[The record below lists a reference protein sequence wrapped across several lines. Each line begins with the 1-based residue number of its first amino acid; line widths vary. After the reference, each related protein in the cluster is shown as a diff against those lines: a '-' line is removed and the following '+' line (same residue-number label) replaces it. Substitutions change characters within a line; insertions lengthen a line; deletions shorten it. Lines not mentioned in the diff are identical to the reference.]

1 MSTHAN
7 QLGGSIKV
15 VLSSNGSELASTQSG
30 LFINPLSYD
39 ANLTLSTTALVA
51 AAQPYTLAL
60 NVYWVDMSGSSSLE
74 ATRQLKV
81 NVVKVW
87 FTEES
92 YSPYEALSATPFN
105 LTVILRNIG
114 NDVAYAAAVDLTDSK
129 WFVLQSDERV
139 EL

>member
-1 MSTHAN
+1 
-7 QLGGSIKV
+7 
-15 VLSSNGSELASTQSG
+15 
-30 LFINPLSYD
+30 
-39 ANLTLSTTALVA
+39 
-51 AAQPYTLAL
+51 
-60 NVYWVDMSGSSSLE
+60 MSGSSSLE